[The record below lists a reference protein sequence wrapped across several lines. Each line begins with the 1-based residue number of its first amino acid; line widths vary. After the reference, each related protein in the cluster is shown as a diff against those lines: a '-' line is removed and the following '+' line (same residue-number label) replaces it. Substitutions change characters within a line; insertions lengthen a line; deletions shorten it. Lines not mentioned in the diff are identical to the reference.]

1 MMTSLS
7 DLDNADLMLA
17 RGQYSTLRR
26 EAQQRLD
33 ALAGEWRAISTQIQD
48 ALTYRHISECRPAG
62 GLIGAVE
69 RMQDMAERACEIENI
84 CERLAELRPV
94 AWQGKGEA

>member
-1 MMTSLS
+1 MSP
-7 DLDNADLMLA
+7 DLDNTDLMLA

-33 ALAGEWRAISTQIQD
+33 ALAGEWRAISAQIQD
-48 ALTYRHISECRPAG
+48 ALTYRHISECRPSG
-62 GLIGAVE
+62 GLLAASE
-69 RMQDMAERACEIENI
+69 RMQGMAEQAREIDSI

-94 AWQGKGEA
+94 AWQGKGES